1 MIDPN
6 TELQHGGRVRISG
19 QWHDVK
25 DHHAFQNMPNI
36 EIGPISINAAQL
48 MPVIEDYEQP
58 KPKPFEWVERQIY
71 KDIENRVTTFT
82 SINAALTATHGDPT
96 IRTYRGEESAQFGL
110 DSAKARVLYW
120 DKDQARWFPCTFA
133 ELETGEQWRKLP
145 AGPEATS

>member
-6 TELQHGGRVRISG
+6 TEIQHGGRVRISG

-36 EIGPISINAAQL
+36 EIGPISITAAQL

-96 IRTYRGEESAQFGL
+96 IHTYRGEESAQFGF
-110 DSAKARVLYW
+110 DNSNARVLYW
-120 DKDQARWFPCTFA
+120 HEDKLQWYTGQWTGLRQ
-133 ELETGEQWRKLP
+133 GEQWRKLP
-145 AGPEATS
+145 AGPEATA